1 MIFKHRLPIATWYH
15 LIQTTLPSGQSK
27 VLATVC
33 NRPSLEKIQV
43 SLENVQK
50 NKLSSDIYKYTIDPT
65 PVYEPNRRCDICNC
79 S

>member
-1 MIFKHRLPIATWYH
+1 MLFNNRTPLATWFH
-15 LIQTTLPSGQSK
+15 LIQTTLSSGHSK
-27 VLATVC
+27 VIATVC
-33 NRPSLEKIQV
+33 SRPSLEKIQA

-50 NKLSSDIYKYTIDPT
+50 NKVPSELYRYTIDPA

>member
-1 MIFKHRLPIATWYH
+1 MLFNNRAPLAIWFH
-15 LIQTTLPSGQSK
+15 LIRTTCASGHSK

-43 SLENVQK
+43 SLENIHQTK
-50 NKLSSDIYKYTIDPT
+50 NQSSLYKYTIDPT

>member
-1 MIFKHRLPIATWYH
+1 MIFKNRAPLATWFH
-15 LIQTTLPSGQSK
+15 LIQTVRATGHSK

-43 SLENVQK
+43 SLENFHQYK
-50 NKLSSDIYKYTIDPT
+50 NQATLYKYTIDPA
-65 PVYEPNRRCDICNC
+65 PVYEPNRRCDSCNC